1 MRTCQDHQIRRRDA
15 MRCNAT
21 GTRSHRKKHLWNL
34 FLVEGQDV
42 RGNDIP
48 HTSVPGKEG
57 TFFLCFFFSSENKES
72 HESHTGPYSCQ
83 LILIYTAHE
92 TCLWI
97 SGFKPGVQFKAQQL
111 TIKKKHFL
119 GCKLYINSELVI
131 YLFFFGP
138 VPENSGNRKV
148 SSQKIVYLTDDQKMC
163 HLNSFSASKTKIYID
178 KTSRM
183 INTNKNK
190 YWHNWTNLKSYYN
203 KVSRINP
210 LVADCNSL
218 AEV

>member
-111 TIKKKHFL
+111 TIKKKNTSWGVNCTLTVSLWFIYFFL
-119 GCKLYINSELVI
+119 AQ
-131 YLFFFGP
+131 F
-138 VPENSGNRKV
+138 
-148 SSQKIVYLTDDQKMC
+148 QKTLGTEKSPLKRLCI
-163 HLNSFSASKTKIYID
+163 
-178 KTSRM
+178 SRM
-183 INTNKNK
+183 IKKCVT
-190 YWHNWTNLKSYYN
+190 
-203 KVSRINP
+203 
-210 LVADCNSL
+210 
-218 AEV
+218 